1 MVKTTDERFRE
12 IGEAC
17 VEAGKAVERY
27 LTEGEDA
34 LEEMLRAIAKMKVL
48 MINPPWEDDE
58 EMWKKYSK
66 ASREEMY
73 KRVRKER
80 ESRENSQV

>member
-1 MVKTTDERFRE
+1 MKTEDERFKE

-27 LTEGEDA
+27 LSEGEDA

-73 KRVRKER
+73 KRVRQER
-80 ESRENSQV
+80 GEKGSSQG